1 MVINNVK
8 IGDIIIRDIKK
19 LIKENKF
26 FTTYDI
32 FQILDNYLY
41 QKQMFQLLNISQ
53 STYYKYKRER
63 KNKFV
68 DRKLYEFYMLITND
82 NFKEAFEKCDTIY
95 LEWLKNVWYL
105 HNLSVT
111 A

>member
-1 MVINNVK
+1 MVINNVKIERSDKIMVINNVK

-19 LIKENKF
+19 LIEENMF

-32 FQILDNYLY
+32 FKILDNYLY

-68 DRKLYEFYMLITND
+68 DRKLYEFYLLITNNE
-82 NFKEAFEKCDTIY
+82 NFKEYFEKYDIIY
-95 LEWLKNVWYL
+95 LE
-105 HNLSVT
+105 
-111 A
+111 